1 MLPVAEMD
9 LEIVNRHTRAGGVEL
24 ARAIMAPDTGEIL
37 VFQSVRGNGGGVG
50 YGVHGFGVDGSI
62 AHYAFKGIVGICA
75 L

>member
-9 LEIVNRHTRAGGVEL
+9 LEVVHRHSRAGGVEL

-37 VFQSVRGNGGGVG
+37 VFQSVGGDGGGVG
-50 YGVHGFGVDGSI
+50 HGMHGSGVDGSVT
-62 AHYAFKGIVGICA
+62 HYAFKGIIGICA